1 VSSIRNT
8 LAIADKELRSYFAS
22 PIAYVIIG
30 LFALLFGWFFY
41 MFLTMFVRQSEQMMQ
56 FGGGSA
62 NINQQMIRGVLQNS
76 AVIILFVMPMI
87 TMRTYS
93 EEKRS
98 GTIELLLTSPVTDF
112 QIIMGKFLGA
122 MGLYVAMLLVTGLY
136 MVILFIYGNP
146 EWRPVV
152 AGYLGLL
159 LMGGCFISVGLLI
172 SSLTKNQ
179 IVAGFLTFAVFL
191 MLWVINWIG
200 DSSGPT
206 TQAIVSYLSIT
217 EHFDD
222 FARGVIDTKHL
233 VYYLSFMV
241 FGLFLTAKSVDSE
254 RWRG

>member
-1 VSSIRNT
+1 
-8 LAIADKELRSYFAS
+8 
-22 PIAYVIIG
+22 

-146 EWRPVV
+146 EWRPVL